1 MDGGSASART
11 AARLKTNPAPP
22 QVWRQ
27 RRRRGSKG
35 MSMEETITAE
45 SVRIDELLA
54 ANNRSLEEKRQI
66 EQRLRFLWP
75 QDRISRWVDSTF
87 GKQTIDS
94 RFRKLKEEVDELFEA
109 HRNADEQGLR
119 MEAAD
124 VAIVLM
130 HLAEVAGFDLMLA
143 IQEKM
148 AVNQARDWRAHLAAK
163 GKTL

>member
-1 MDGGSASART
+1 
-11 AARLKTNPAPP
+11 
-22 QVWRQ
+22 
-27 RRRRGSKG
+27 
-35 MSMEETITAE
+35 MEEIITAE
-45 SVRIDELLA
+45 SARIDELLA
-54 ANNRSLEEKRQI
+54 ANNRTLEEKRQA

-75 QDRISRWVDSTF
+75 QYRISRWADATF
-87 GKQTIDS
+87 GKQSLNS
-94 RFRKLKEEVDELFEA
+94 RFNKLKEEVDELFEA
-109 HRNADEQGLR
+109 HRAVDEHGLR

-148 AVNQARDWRAHLAAK
+148 AVNQARDWKAHLAAK